1 MRLLLP
7 LLFLACTDPAP
18 RLVPDPG
25 PVPREAPRSQTLLV
39 GDDVVND
46 HVVSQ
51 LSRGPRGI
59 AYTRSLAPPTT
70 NVWLDRRQLT
80 TDGRSDRPFQLPDGT
95 LLWISSAGGQ
105 VHWVRD
111 GVQLTASGPVP
122 AFPAKTR
129 FVEGKVVFDAGA
141 ALFRLDP
148 KSGSIERLS
157 Q

>member
-1 MRLLLP
+1 VRFLLP
-7 LLFLACTDPAP
+7 LFFVACTEPVP

-25 PVPREAPRSQTLLV
+25 PAPREAPRSQTLLV

-46 HVVSQ
+46 HVVSE
-51 LSRGPRGI
+51 LSRGPRGVV
-59 AYTRSLAPPTT
+59 YTRSLKPPTT
-70 NVWLDRRQLT
+70 DIWLDAKQLT

-111 GVQLTASGPVP
+111 GVPLTTAGPVP

-129 FVEGKVVFDAGA
+129 FVEGRVVFDAGTA
-141 ALFRLDP
+141 RYRLDP
-148 KSGSIERLS
+148 KSGSIERLG